1 MAISCGI
8 GAVKV
13 NPAAHYGEPST
24 GRFGRQLRAWVATL
38 AIATG
43 GLALLGWAADV
54 TVLKSVRLDWVSVK
68 PNAAVAFILSG
79 IALVFSRPAMQSD
92 TEFAVL
98 SRFARW
104 LGWLAGLIGLLTL
117 IEYAWG
123 WNPGLDQWL
132 FHEPAH
138 AAGTSH
144 PGRMAVDTAFCFVL
158 LAAGMEISR
167 HARKPDWV
175 MRTATIFGAL
185 VTTVSA
191 VEILSYLTP
200 SLRAYG
206 WGGWT
211 MMAFP
216 TAIALAALGAA
227 LALGTWHE
235 RMVEVDAPSTQ
246 FALLDRRT
254 GFLFLLVLFLLTVGI
269 LAIGTSSYRLYERH
283 IRDNSERQLYTVAA
297 LKVTELTQ
305 FRRERVADAAIFFK
319 NPVFSSLVRNFFE
332 HTQDA
337 PVQEQLRAWLARY
350 QDDYRYH
357 NVVLLDAQGV
367 ERLTARTAAPP
378 LGTAVLRGARKVL
391 RSREIAVQDFYRDE
405 HDQQVYLAVLAPILD
420 ESAESPVLGVIALQ
434 IDPASFFYPLLK
446 RWPTFSRTAETLL
459 VRQEGSEVVYLNELR
474 FQTNTTL
481 NLRAPLDRTTLPAAQ
496 AAVGREGIMDGT
508 DYRGV
513 PVVAALRSIPDSPW
527 ALVAQMEVAEVYA
540 PLRERFWQA
549 IVLLGILFFG
559 VVSCVGLIW
568 RQQAVRYYRQQAE
581 AAKQLRD
588 SEVQYR
594 RLLETA
600 KDGVLILDAATGQ
613 VVDVNQ
619 FLLEMLGCAREL
631 FLGKLVWE
639 LAYFKEVIASPERF
653 ADLKEKGYVR
663 YDDLLWE
670 AADGRQILV
679 EFISNLYAVGHR
691 QVIQCNIRDISARR
705 QAEAALRASEDRFR
719 TLADMAPE
727 AIFIETNLR
736 FAYINAAGVRLLGAT
751 GPEELLGQPVL
762 DRLHPNYHAR
772 VHERNRLLYEQFRD
786 VPALDEVY
794 VRMDGTTVDVSV
806 SAVPFTYQGQ
816 NGALAFV
823 HDITERKQAE
833 QQLRDSNRQLS
844 EALKELRQTQRQI
857 IQQENL
863 RALGQM
869 ASGIAH
875 DFNNALAP
883 ILGFSE
889 LLLTKPD
896 AIADQKKVAK
906 YLQIINTC
914 ANDAAG
920 VVRQMREFGRK
931 RETVDGD
938 KQTHNLAELVLQTIE
953 HTRPRWKD
961 QAQAAGVFIQVKTDL
976 QKVPPLIGEEFAFRE
991 ILTNLIINAVDAMP
1005 AGGTITLGT
1014 AVEGEFVRLWV
1025 RDTGAG
1031 MTEEVRQ
1038 RCFEPFFTT
1047 KGAHGTGLGL
1057 TTLYGIVQRHGGTVE
1072 VESQLGQGT
1081 TFIIRLPIKLT
1092 KTAPAALSMTAL
1104 AAHQRKLHVLVVDDD
1119 QSLCD
1124 VAEASLTNDGHT
1136 VEIAYDGKMALNL
1149 LKEGHFDVVLSDKA
1163 MPEINGEQLA
1173 AAIHLTLPDLPVIL
1187 MTGFGDLMKTAA
1199 DKPPHI
1205 SEILSKPF
1213 TLAMLRTAL
1222 NHALA
1227 TGSSQHAKE

>member
-1 MAISCGI
+1 MKEQEVTQLDEP
-8 GAVKV
+8 AV
-13 NPAAHYGEPST
+13 
-24 GRFGRQLRAWVATL
+24 RQFGWQLRAWVATL

-43 GLALLGWAADV
+43 VLALCGWAFDV
-54 TVLKSVRLDWVSVK
+54 TVFKSIRLDWVSVK
-68 PNAAVAFILSG
+68 PNAAVAFILVG
-79 IALVFSRPAMQSD
+79 VALVFSRPARQPS
-92 TEFAVL
+92 AALVLL
-98 SRFARW
+98 SRIARW

-123 WNPGLDQWL
+123 WNPGFDQWL
-132 FHEPAH
+132 FHEPSH
-138 AAGTSH
+138 AVGTSH
-144 PGRMAVDTAFCFVL
+144 SGRMALDSAFCFVL

-175 MRTATIFGAL
+175 MRTTTIFGAL
-185 VTTVSA
+185 VTTVAA
-191 VEILSYLTP
+191 VEMLSYLTP

-206 WGGWT
+206 WGGLT

-216 TAIALAALGAA
+216 TAITLAALGAA

-235 RMVEVDAPSTQ
+235 QMLAVDAPSAR

-254 GFLFLLVLFLLTVGI
+254 GFLFLLVLFFLTVGI

-283 IRDNSERQLYTVAA
+283 LRDNSERQLYTVAA

-305 FRRERVADAAIFFK
+305 FRRERVADAAVFFK
-319 NPVFSSLVRNFFE
+319 NPVFSGLVRSFFE
-332 HTQDA
+332 HPQDG

-357 NVVLLDAQGV
+357 NVVLLDGQGV
-367 ERLTARTAAPP
+367 ERLTARAAAPL

-391 RSREIAVQDFYRDE
+391 RSREIAVQDFYRE
-405 HDQQVYLAVLAPILD
+405 ERDQQVYLAVLAPVLD
-420 ESAESPVLGVIALQ
+420 ESADSSALGVIVLQ
-434 IDPASFFYPLLK
+434 IDPARFFYPLLK
-446 RWPTFSRTAETLL
+446 RWPTFSRSAETLL
-459 VRQEGSEVVYLNELR
+459 VRQEGSEVLYLNELR
-474 FQTNTTL
+474 FQTNSTM
-481 NLRAPLDRTTLPAAQ
+481 NLRAPLDQVTLPAAQ
-496 AAVGREGIMDGT
+496 AAVGREGIMDGI

-549 IVLLGILFFG
+549 IVLIGILFFG

-568 RQQAVRYYRQQAE
+568 RQQAVRHFRQQAE

-588 SEVQYR
+588 SKVQYR
-594 RLLETA
+594 RLMETA

-619 FLLEMLGCAREL
+619 YLLEMWGCSREL
-631 FLGKLVWE
+631 LLGKPIWE
-639 LAYFKEVIASPERF
+639 LGYFKDIVASPERF
-653 ADLKEKGYVR
+653 ADLKAKGYVR

-670 AADGRQILV
+670 TADGRQVLV
-679 EFISNLYAVGHR
+679 EFVSNVYAVGHR

-751 GPEELLGQPVL
+751 GPEEILGQPVL
-762 DRLHPNYHAR
+762 DRLHPNYHDR

-794 VRMDGTTVDVSV
+794 LRMDGTTVDVSV

-823 HDITERKQAE
+823 HDITERKRAE

-844 EALKELRQTQRQI
+844 EALTELRQTQRQI

-896 AIADQKKVAK
+896 AIADQKKVTK

-931 RETVDGD
+931 RETAAGD

-1072 VESQLGQGT
+1072 VESKLGQGT
-1081 TFIIRLPIKLT
+1081 TFIIRLPINLT
-1092 KTAPAALSMTAL
+1092 KTAPAVGPVPVAAALP
-1104 AAHQRKLHVLVVDDD
+1104 RKLHVLVVDDD
-1119 QSLCD
+1119 PSLCD

-1136 VEIAYDGKMALNL
+1136 AEIAYDGKMALKL
-1149 LKEGHFDVVLSDKA
+1149 LQEGRFDVVLTDKA

-1173 AAIHLTLPDLPVIL
+1173 AAIHLIAPDLPVIL
-1187 MTGFGDLMKTAA
+1187 MTGFGDLMKTAGE
-1199 DKPPHI
+1199 KPPHI

-1213 TLAMLRTAL
+1213 TLAMLRAAL
-1222 NHALA
+1222 GRALA
-1227 TGSSQHAKE
+1227 TGSGQPPQV

>member
-1 MAISCGI
+1 MKSIPETYHDES
-8 GAVKV
+8 
-13 NPAAHYGEPST
+13 ST
-24 GRFGRQLRAWVATL
+24 RRFGRQLRTWVAAL
-38 AIATG
+38 AITTG
-43 GLALLGWAADV
+43 GLALLGWVFDV

-68 PNAAVAFILSG
+68 PNAAVAFIFTG
-79 IALVFSRPAMQSD
+79 IALFFSRPTLQSD
-92 TEFAVL
+92 TEFSVL
-98 SRFARW
+98 SRLARW
-104 LGWLAGLIGLLTL
+104 LGWLAGLIGLVTL

-123 WNPGLDQWL
+123 WNAGLDQWL

-138 AAGTSH
+138 AVGTSH
-144 PGRMAVDTAFCFVL
+144 PGRMAVDSAICFL
-158 LAAGMEISR
+158 LVAVGMEISR
-167 HARKPDWV
+167 HPHKPDWV
-175 MRTATIFGAL
+175 MRMATILGGL
-185 VTTVSA
+185 VTTMAA

-206 WGGWT
+206 WGGLT

-216 TAIALAALGAA
+216 TALTFAALGAA
-227 LALGTWHE
+227 IAAGTWHE
-235 RMVEVDAPSTQ
+235 RMEEVDASSTQ

-254 GFLFLLVLFLLTVGI
+254 GFLFLLVLFLLAVGI

-319 NPVFSSLVRNFFE
+319 NPVFSGLVQNFFE
-332 HTQDA
+332 HPQD
-337 PVQEQLRAWLARY
+337 PVAQDQLRAWLARY

-367 ERLTARTAAPP
+367 ERLSARARLQPI
-378 LGTAVLRGARKVL
+378 GTAVLRGARKVL

-405 HDQQVYLAVLAPILD
+405 TDQQVYLAVLAPILD
-420 ESAESPVLGVIALQ
+420 ESTDHPPLGVIALQ

-446 RWPTFSRTAETLL
+446 RWPTFSRSAETLL
-459 VRQEGSEVVYLNELR
+459 VRQEGSEVLYLNELR
-474 FQTNTTL
+474 FATNSTL
-481 NLRAPLDRTTLPAAQ
+481 NLRAPLDQVTLPAAQ
-496 AAVGREGIMDGT
+496 AAIGREGIMDGI

-513 PVVAALRSIPDSPW
+513 SVVAALRSIPDSPW
-527 ALVAQMEVAEVYA
+527 ALVAQMEVAEMYA

-549 IVLLGILFFG
+549 IVLLGVLFFG
-559 VVSCVGLIW
+559 VVSWVGLIW
-568 RQQAVRYYRQQAE
+568 RQQAIHHYREQAE
-581 AAKQLRD
+581 AAKKLRD

-639 LAYFKEVIASPERF
+639 LDYFKEVIASPERF

-670 AADGRQILV
+670 TTDGRQILV

-691 QVIQCNIRDISARR
+691 QLIQCNIRDISARR

-762 DRLHPNYHAR
+762 DRLHPNYHTR

-794 VRMDGTTVDVSV
+794 LRMDGTPVDVSV

-823 HDITERKQAE
+823 HDITGRKQAE

-844 EALKELRQTQRQI
+844 EALNELRQTQRQI

-889 LLLTKPD
+889 LLLTKPE
-896 AIADQKKVAK
+896 AVADQKKVMK

-931 RETVDGD
+931 REPVEGD
-938 KQTHNLAELVLQTIE
+938 KQTHNLADLVLQTIE

-1014 AVEGEFVRLWV
+1014 AVEGDFVRLWV

-1047 KGAHGTGLGL
+1047 KGAQGTGLGL

-1072 VESQLGQGT
+1072 VESKLGQGT
-1081 TFIIRLPIKLT
+1081 VFIIRLPIKLT
-1092 KTAPAALSMTAL
+1092 KATPPVAPATAPVAM
-1104 AAHQRKLHVLVVDDD
+1104 QRKLHVLVVDDD
-1119 QSLCD
+1119 PSLCD

-1136 VEIAYDGKMALNL
+1136 VEIAYDGKMALKL
-1149 LKEGHFDVVLSDKA
+1149 LKVGRFDVVLTDKA

-1173 AAIHLTLPDLPVIL
+1173 AAIHLTAPDLPVIL
-1187 MTGFGDLMKTAA
+1187 MTGFGDLMKTAGE
-1199 DKPPHI
+1199 KPLHI
-1205 SEILSKPF
+1205 REVLSKPF
-1213 TLAMLRTAL
+1213 NLAMLRTAL
-1222 NHALA
+1222 ERALA
-1227 TGSSQHAKE
+1227 TTEASHSPKAE